1 MAADIK
7 PNYTDEIKMI
17 LRGNVSPKVIHDKL
31 EDYHASDI
39 AGGAAVINHIAEP
52 ILALNIE
59 SDMLLC
65 IENRYRPVKICSLSG

>member
-39 AGGAAVINHIAEP
+39 ADVLEA
-52 ILALNIE
+52 
-59 SDMLLC
+59 SDVLLRRKLYRVCDIIMLS
-65 IENRYRPVKICSLSG
+65 EAFE